1 MKKNLV
7 SVETVFLERSSYAT
21 KDVITCSLQEALDK
35 HFKTSSLSIRYT
47 KLEDINFI
55 GRDFEVVDFERVEFV
70 DTDFRNASFKD
81 VNFYNCTFIGTV
93 FKCGKLNKTSFYEC
107 KFYDCVFENLATKNV
122 YFQASSFNDVVFEN
136 IKTAKL
142 DINRCSILS
151 SSFINFSGSNFNIT
165 SSILKECKLEKM
177 YDKKTDEE
185 RKNFFRIGFSSV
197 VESSLDSVNLTRL
210 YKSCIVSSFLKN
222 MNFLS
227 PYIKQSLIRCETTL
241 EDVIDGVYNLCK
253 E

>member
-7 SVETVFLERSSYAT
+7 SAKTVFLKKNYYTPKEE
-21 KDVITCSLQEALDK
+21 ITYSLQDALDK
-35 HFKTSSLSIRYT
+35 HLKASSLSIRYT

-55 GRDFEVVDFERVEFV
+55 GRDFEIVDFERVEFI
-70 DTDFRNASFKD
+70 DTDFRNASFKE

-136 IKTAKL
+136 IRTSKL

-151 SSFINFSGSNFNIT
+151 SSFINFSGFNFII
-165 SSILKECKLEKM
+165 SSSVLKECKLEKM
-177 YDKKTDEE
+177 YDKKIDEE
-185 RKNFFRIGFSSV
+185 NKNFFRIMFSSV
-197 VESSLDSVNLTRL
+197 VDSSLDSVNIARL
-210 YKSCIVSSFLKN
+210 YKSYIVSSFLKN
-222 MNFLS
+222 MDFLS
-227 PYIKQSLIRCETTL
+227 PHFKQSLIRCETTL